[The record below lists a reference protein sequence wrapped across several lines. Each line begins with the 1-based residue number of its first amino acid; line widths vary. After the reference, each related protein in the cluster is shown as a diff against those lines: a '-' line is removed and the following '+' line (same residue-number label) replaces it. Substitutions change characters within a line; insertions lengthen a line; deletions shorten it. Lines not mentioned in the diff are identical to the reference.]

1 MRNTRIYF
9 PGNISTGDLLTL
21 PAGASSHLVRVLRL
35 RKDAR
40 FTLFDGKGGEYA
52 ARLIDENP
60 KAARVSV
67 LDFDDIDRE
76 SPLSITLIQAVSR
89 SEHMDMTIQKATEL
103 GISEIVPVVCERSI
117 TVNKER
123 AARKHQR
130 WSQIAISA
138 CEQSGRT
145 RLPVVHE
152 IHPLARALSETD
164 AAIKLALDP
173 TAVSGLTGLI
183 LEQGSLC
190 LLAGPEGGL
199 SSSEIVAATEAGY
212 QRIRF
217 GPRILRTETAA
228 PALIAALQAL
238 AGDMG

>member
-9 PGNISTGDLLTL
+9 PDNINTGDLLTL

-35 RKDAR
+35 KKDAQ

-52 ARLIDENP
+52 ATLVDENP
-60 KAARVSV
+60 KAARASV
-67 LDFDDIDRE
+67 RDFDDIDRE
-76 SPLSITLIQAVSR
+76 SSLRITLIQAVSR
-89 SEHMDMTIQKATEL
+89 SEHMDVTIQKATEL

-117 TVNKER
+117 PLNKAR
-123 AARKHQR
+123 AARKCQR

-145 RLPVVHE
+145 RLPVIHE
-152 IHPLARALSETD
+152 IHPLARALSETN

-173 TAVSGLTGLI
+173 TAVSGLTGI
-183 LEQGSLC
+183 ALETSSLC

-199 SSSEIVAATEAGY
+199 SPSEVAASTDAGFR
-212 QRIRF
+212 RIRF

-228 PALIAALQAL
+228 PALIAALQVL